1 MTVDALIAKL
11 IAHIRSVWYRGN
23 ERGYYR
29 DERALCQAIA
39 RYGYEC
45 HNRGWDLQPEFICR
59 DMVMLLNQVKSSFDR
74 SKYLPIYLEAAI
86 DRHIRLRAEELQA
99 EARKIAPK
107 VQKLVA
113 SIRSVECRRI
123 TDTEIL
129 ATVYRDL
136 KRQSKR
142 RRTGPRS
149 KQLSLI

>member
-11 IAHIRSVWYRGN
+11 LHQIRWVFYTHD
-23 ERGYYR
+23 ERGYHR
-29 DERALCQAIA
+29 DERNLSQAIA

-45 HNRGWDLQPEFICR
+45 HSRGWDLEPEFIHR
-59 DMVMLLNQVKSSFDR
+59 DLAALLVQVQASFDR
-74 SKYLPIYLEAAI
+74 RKYLPIYLEAAV

-99 EARKIAPK
+99 EARRVAPK
-107 VQKLVA
+107 VQKLFA
-113 SIRSVECRRI
+113 SVRSVECRRI

-136 KRQSKR
+136 RRQTKR
-142 RRTGPRS
+142 RRKNPRS